1 MQGQIDYLM
10 GPICYE
16 APVELDCMTYFP
28 MFWTGIAKAL
38 FDPTLGWFSP
48 A

>member
-28 MFWTGIAKAL
+28 TSGQE
-38 FDPTLGWFSP
+38 
-48 A
+48 